1 MVRESAT
8 GLLNVKTVLNKRK
21 DDGVVSSMLDN
32 TDVTGDNFKPP
43 LPDAGKKGKTKK
55 KKIADNW

>member
-1 MVRESAT
+1 M
-8 GLLNVKTVLNKRK
+8 LKTVLNKRK

-32 TDVTGDNFKPP
+32 TDVTGDNFKPH